1 MTQSRDLWTPH
12 IGRNPGDID
21 TSVGESESYLEVH
34 NCVIELWG
42 NAVLKR
48 VTFRDSLRDQRF
60 SLSLEFLPYIYPVKI
75 L

>member
-42 NAVLKR
+42 NAVSVLQYYVHERGSGSTFGILQKNLAKIPLK
-48 VTFRDSLRDQRF
+48 
-60 SLSLEFLPYIYPVKI
+60 
-75 L
+75 